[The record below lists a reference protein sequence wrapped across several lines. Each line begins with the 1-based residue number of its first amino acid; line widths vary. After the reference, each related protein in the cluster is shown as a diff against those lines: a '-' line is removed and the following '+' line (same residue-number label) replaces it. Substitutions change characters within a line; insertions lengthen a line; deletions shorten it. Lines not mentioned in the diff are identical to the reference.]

1 MKQATHQTSPPQ
13 ALRHQRGFGLVELA
27 ISLTLIAALLMGAF
41 FLVRTIRDDIV
52 RKEFTESA
60 TKVFATAS
68 KYMAGYRDSSDI
80 TTDLFLRLGGWPTTK
95 LITHPATSTAS
106 AAKSS
111 IPGAWEDVSFNAATL
126 MNGAKPYAQ
135 PREAIFYRISAVP
148 KERCVDVISELA
160 RYPSVGAGYGRA
172 YTKPLA
178 SPTAVTGFAW
188 VAMGSNVDTTK
199 VNNVVLSSAAIKMV
213 CGNDQSEIMAAIV
226 RD

>member
-1 MKQATHQTSPPQ
+1 MKKATHHTPPQ

-27 ISLTLIAALLMGAF
+27 ISLTLIASLLMGAF
-41 FLVRTIRDDIV
+41 YLVRTLRDDIV

-60 TKVFATAS
+60 SKVMSSAS
-68 KYMAGYRDSSDI
+68 KYMASYRDTSDI
-80 TTDLFLRLGGWPTTK
+80 TTDIFLRMGGWPSTK
-95 LITHPATSTAS
+95 LITHPADRNGS

-111 IPGAWEDVSFNAATL
+111 IPGAWEDVSYNMGVLTYGGITYAAA
-126 MNGAKPYAQ
+126 NEGIY
-135 PREAIFYRISAVP
+135 YRISAVP

-160 RYPSVGAGYGRA
+160 RYPSVGAVYGRA

-178 SPTAVTGFAW
+178 SPTAVTGFYW

-199 VNNVVLSSAAIKMV
+199 VNNVVLSSAAIKTV
-213 CGNDQSEIMAAIV
+213 CGNNQSEIMAAIV